1 MTSKSSFLVSM
12 KENNK
17 RRLWVWVISI
27 LAFVLVFPV
36 YTALVVKN
44 TMITAEWITESY
56 GPELARQIIH
66 ERLVFSMANTLGCSS
81 LILVLTTIIAVVSAV
96 QGFSYLY
103 SRKKIDFYMG
113 MPVKRKKRFLNIWL
127 NGILLYVIP
136 YLLGLLI
143 SILIAAGNGGVDRE
157 VLYAAVTAFGVY
169 ICFYLCVYHMAILAV
184 MLTGNI
190 VITGF
195 ALLVFWLYEFGVR
208 YVLYSYKYLFF
219 RYFSPY
225 GNDIS
230 PVLSPFGMLSNFVQ
244 GLDNRLFIAA
254 KLFFFALVLL
264 VISYIC
270 YMKRP
275 AEAAGKA
282 MIFEITKPVVK
293 ILLVVPLSLLAGLLI
308 AETVNYDPL
317 TSGKEIGYVI
327 FAIVLVVVL
336 GSAMIQVIYEFDLK
350 GALHKKSHIVISG
363 VLAALIFMA
372 FRYDFTGYDSYIPK
386 QKDIESIAFVPDYYE
401 NTMYGNVRF
410 ERDGSY
416 MTHQEYADKYMQLR
430 DVSEV
435 CELAQISQ
443 NSYNEFLKRMDRE
456 GYSDDQT
463 EYWSYATVIYHLKN
477 GRSVSRVVWVNVNDE
492 RTTELLDRIM
502 GSEEFKKGY
511 MIGASESLD
520 ALLADTN
527 GKRKITATYGNNV
540 YTQKMS
546 TADARS
552 FLEIYR
558 KDLALADFSKIKES
572 TPIGLFS
579 LSIEEEIAGS
589 PYIGVHGISRA
600 SRGWDVGVNIYPF
613 YEESIA
619 WLTENGYYMAGQL
632 NLEDVDHIQVVN
644 NNFEA
649 AEKLQERLNTAVG
662 AAAIGSEVTGAVA
675 ADTAF
680 ATTEADDYT
689 VDTRIYADYTEK
701 EDIGRIASCI
711 LPQDIAFGSSNW
723 DGGNRF
729 DNEYQVIVYFKADS
743 EVNRSYGTFANYCFM
758 KGQVPDFVAEDTLY
772 KE

>member
-157 VLYAAVTAFGVY
+157 VLYAAVTAFGIH

-195 ALLVFWLYEFGVR
+195 AMLVFWLYEFGVR

-225 GNDIS
+225 GNDVS
-230 PVLSPFGMLSNFVQ
+230 PVLSPFGMMDNFVNS
-244 GLDNRLFIAA
+244 LDNRLFIAA

-282 MIFEITKPVVK
+282 MTFEFTKPVVK
-293 ILLVVPLSLLAGLLI
+293 ILLVVPASLLAGLLI
-308 AETVNYDPL
+308 AETVNYNPL
-317 TSGKEIGYVI
+317 TSGGGIGYVI
-327 FAIVLVVVL
+327 FAIALVVVL
-336 GSAMIQVIYEFDLK
+336 GSAIIQVIYEFDIK

-363 VLAALIFMA
+363 ILAALIFMA

-401 NTMYGNVRF
+401 DTMYGNVRF

-416 MTHQEYADKYMQLR
+416 MTLQEYADKYMHLGN
-430 DVSEV
+430 VPEV

-443 NSYNEFLKRMDRE
+443 NSYNEFLKRVDRE
-456 GYSDDQT
+456 GYNDDQP
-463 EYWSYATVIYHLKN
+463 EYWSYATIIYHLKN
-477 GRSVSRVVWVNVNDE
+477 GHSVSRMVKVNVNDE
-492 RTTELLDRIM
+492 RTTELLDRII

-589 PYIGVHGISRA
+589 GYMRLYARST
-600 SRGWDVGVNIYPF
+600 RGWDVGVNIYPF

-632 NLEDVDHIQVVN
+632 DLEDVDHIQVIN
-644 NNFEA
+644 KNFEA
-649 AEKLQERLNTAVG
+649 AEKLQERLNTTA
-662 AAAIGSEVTGAVA
+662 GAVTIGNA
-675 ADTAF
+675 GIGGEVADTVF
-680 ATTEADDYT
+680 ATEAYGDYY
-689 VDTRIYADYTEK
+689 VDTRVYADYVEK
-701 EDIGRIASCI
+701 EDVARIASCI
-711 LPQDIAFGSSNW
+711 LPEDFAYGSSNW